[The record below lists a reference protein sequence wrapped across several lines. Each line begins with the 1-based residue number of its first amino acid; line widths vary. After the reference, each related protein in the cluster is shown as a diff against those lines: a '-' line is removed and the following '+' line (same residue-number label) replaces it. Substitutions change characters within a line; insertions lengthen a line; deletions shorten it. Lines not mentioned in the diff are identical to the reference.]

1 MLLWNYSVIHKSPWK
16 FLWWVEAICGNNWAK
31 NWQRM
36 AIYTEA
42 SIPDQWGLPVGYSSG
57 WMLPRKSGFV
67 VWFSEMSL
75 SQSGTAVMWV
85 NGDGNVAINLT
96 ATADLSLVVSS
107 TGICD
112 IVLTLN
118 GDAVGA
124 LYANWTSNID
134 LTATGTLGAVAFST
148 GESSITLSASA
159 DISALGY
166 MTGTMSPF
174 TELSP
179 EWLASAVWNSLATE
193 YNTNGTMGAKLNL
206 ASSGWVDYDALAQ
219 VVWEY
224 GVRSLTE
231 SAGLSTEEHEKLMS
245 ITGGGGYAVSK
256 WLDAQEKKYLKETH
270 EKVLK
275 LENTDLTKIENTLNE
290 INSQNDIANQSIIDT
305 IKETESYICKD
316 IKKTNTELSKDNVAT
331 RQLIRQKSDKIDKN
345 VSKLSDRTLEDQ
357 ADSIEDE
364 LISIYSKEADS
375 IENNILE
382 QYTKEALDIEDE
394 LNKISK

>member
-16 FLWWVEAICGNNWAK
+16 FLWWVGAICGNNWGK
-31 NWQRM
+31 NGQRM

-42 SIPDQWGLPVGYSSG
+42 SIPDQWGLPVWYSSG

-85 NGDGNVAINLT
+85 NGDGNVAINLN
-96 ATADLSLVVSS
+96 ATADLSLVVSA

-134 LTATGTLGAVAFST
+134 LTATWTLWAVAFTT

-206 ASSGWVDYDALAQ
+206 ASSGWVDMNALAQ

-231 SAGLSTEEHEKLMS
+231 SAGLSTEEHDKLMG
-245 ITGGGGYAVSK
+245 ITGGGGWVSINYG
-256 WLDAQEKKYLKETH
+256 AINSHTTKKVEELKEQIAQIP
-270 EKVLK
+270 K
-275 LENTDLTKIENTLNE
+275 TDISGIETKLNE
-290 INSQNDIANQSIIDT
+290 TNSHIDIAKWEIIDT
-305 IKETESYICKD
+305 IKQESIEVSSDVIRKTKDLETSNVKTRNLVRQKTEKINKKLDKDEKDEKEWDEVLELLKEIKEEQEDNELLDFLDDIEAKD
-316 IKKTNTELSKDNVAT
+316 IE
-331 RQLIRQKSDKIDKN
+331 
-345 VSKLSDRTLEDQ
+345 TL
-357 ADSIEDE
+357 
-364 LISIYSKEADS
+364 L
-375 IENNILE
+375 
-382 QYTKEALDIEDE
+382 T
-394 LNKISK
+394 